1 LVGIDLSPAILDEAE
16 KLRPGLYDER
26 IVGDLTE
33 VFRERKPIS
42 LIIAADSYI
51 YFGDLEPLFEAM
63 EEGLDANGLA
73 AFTLENV
80 DAENEDM

>member
-1 LVGIDLSPAILDEAE
+1 MDEAE

-26 IVGDLTE
+26 LVGDLTDI
-33 VFRERKPIS
+33 FRERKPIS

-51 YFGDLEPLFEAM
+51 YFGDLEPLFQAM
-63 EEGLDANGLA
+63 AEGLGQDGLA

-80 DAENEDM
+80 DAENEMT

>member
-1 LVGIDLSPAILDEAE
+1 LDEAE

-26 IVGDLTE
+26 VEGDITE
-33 VFRERKPIS
+33 VFRNRKPIS

-63 EEGLDANGLA
+63 EEGLGTDGTA

-80 DAENEDM
+80 DTENEST